1 MLRAKL
7 GRRMNLVIRLLVMMV
22 VIAFAPRVLEGVRV
36 DGMTSALIAAVVYA
50 VLAMLIGWLV
60 RFVVAVLSIVPGVLT
75 FGLFFLLVPMI
86 ANAVLLKMTSGVLA
100 SFEIRTWTAAFLL
113 GIALG
118 LVNTLFDRT
127 AGRDPRR

>member
-1 MLRAKL
+1 
-7 GRRMNLVIRLLVMMV
+7 MNLVIRLLVMMV
-22 VIAFAPRVLEGVRV
+22 VIALAPRILDGVRV

-50 VLAMLIGWLV
+50 VLAMLIGWLI

-127 AGRDPRR
+127 GGRDPRR